1 MDESE
6 RLSLESEFDKEE
18 ILAVLQEVEGDKAPG
33 LDGFTMG
40 FFPKVLECGR
50 KCYGFFFVWIFI
62 ELASLKSPLMP
73 LSYV

>member
-6 RLSLESEFDKEE
+6 RLSLEREFDKEE

-40 FFPKVLECGR
+40 FFPKVLKSVVENVMAFFLCG
-50 KCYGFFFVWIFI
+50 F
-62 ELASLKSPLMP
+62 S
-73 LSYV
+73 

>member
-6 RLSLESEFDKEE
+6 RLSLEREFDKEE

-40 FFPKVLECGR
+40 FFPKVLECVRRG
-50 KCYGFFFVWIFI
+50 CYGFCCGF
-62 ELASLKSPLMP
+62 S
-73 LSYV
+73 